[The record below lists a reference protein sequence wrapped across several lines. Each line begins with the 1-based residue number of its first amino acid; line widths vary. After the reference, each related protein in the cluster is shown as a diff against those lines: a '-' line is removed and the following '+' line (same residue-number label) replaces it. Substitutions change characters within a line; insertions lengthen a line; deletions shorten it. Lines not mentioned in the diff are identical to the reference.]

1 MVIFNISLVIF
12 FWIETKLLFFNPKG
26 NLPLFRHVLKIMF
39 RALQIASPYNFNIRI
54 LFMSWP
60 GAFESWLLI
69 IWIISVSEEWQE
81 FKVFSVINFTSDGNI
96 LLFAMRAHLLAKK
109 ELKVSII
116 SLKFLTYLLLWKI
129 RSMHRTFFLFRI
141 NFNSDQ

>member
-1 MVIFNISLVIF
+1 MSSF
-12 FWIETKLLFFNPKG
+12 FWIETKLPFFNPKG

-39 RALQIASPYNFNIRI
+39 RALQIASPYNFNIWMLI
-54 LFMSWP
+54 MSWP
-60 GAFESWLLI
+60 GAFESWVLI

-81 FKVFSVINFTSDGNI
+81 FKVFSVSNFTSDGKI

-109 ELKVSII
+109 EWKVSMI

-129 RSMHRTFFLFRI
+129 RSMQLILIT
-141 NFNSDQ
+141 N